1 MAERAH
7 RPSKKRVPLL
17 PAVREI
23 KVVEK
28 PSNAVDEVT
37 PIQMLVATQYA
48 RGATVAQLARKLAH
62 LIRPDVQ
69 DEDKQRQKSRSV
81 IRKWLA
87 TEKMRN
93 IIWQETLIQADL
105 DSPQVV
111 AAVGRKAKR
120 GRIDAARLHLE
131 LTGRHAPNTE
141 ITPAQVNVVF
151 TDLPRPTTE
160 EEDDNTVVGDADEVV
175 DVEED

>member
-1 MAERAH
+1 M
-7 RPSKKRVPLL
+7 
-17 PAVREI
+17 
-23 KVVEK
+23 
-28 PSNAVDEVT
+28 
-37 PIQMLVATQYA
+37 
-48 RGATVAQLARKLAH
+48 AQLARKLAH
-62 LIRPDVQ
+62 LIRPDIS
-69 DEDKQRQKSRSV
+69 DEAKRRMKARSA
-81 IRKWLA
+81 IRKWLS

-105 DSPQVV
+105 DSPQIV

-141 ITPAQVNVVF
+141 VTPAQVNVVF

-160 EEDDNTVVGDADEVV
+160 EEDDNTVVGDADEI
-175 DVEED
+175 VEPEPD